1 MKFEKTFYVILS
13 GIVITAFLLITYVF
27 PTGSGLQTAKVHAT
41 KIYYV
46 DNISKAHQK
55 IIDAFNKKYAGQ
67 IEVEAINLSFDK
79 FSTNERKE
87 LLARYLRNKSDRID
101 VFAVD
106 QIWVPRFAKW
116 AVPLTPYYSI
126 KERRRLLQNALETC
140 VYNDSLMAFP
150 LYIDIAHLY
159 YRDDLIRKLPNYY
172 EIKVKLNSSI
182 TWEDFAELSKK
193 LSPNKNPFYVFQ
205 ADNYEGLIC
214 SFFEMMANNKRSFFK
229 NDTLYLNETGF
240 KKVLY
245 QLAKMIYTDK
255 VSPEKVLELKENEST
270 DYFLKEKSF
279 SVRGWSSLKERETSP
294 EYAAVLKNLQR
305 APTPHFEGE
314 RPASVFGGW
323 NLMISK
329 YSTKVSEAVKFIN
342 FFASE
347 ESQKIMYNE
356 VGYLPVLNFFYEDNG
371 SHREQFINNDP
382 GLIFYKNLMKQG
394 IHRPFFKKYTIVSDI
409 LAAAIHSALKKKINI
424 DAAVKTA
431 YEKIRKA
438 GINIEAAK

>member
-27 PTGSGLQTAKVHAT
+27 PTGSGLQTAKVHAA

-55 IIDAFNKKYAGQ
+55 VIDAFNKKYAGQ

-116 AVPLTPYYSI
+116 AVPLTPYYSA
-126 KERRRLLQNALETC
+126 RDRQNLLNYALETC
-140 VYNDSLMAFP
+140 VYDDVLMAFP

-159 YRDDLIRKLPNYY
+159 YRDDFLRKLPNYK
-172 EIKVKLNSSI
+172 ELQAKLKASI
-182 TWEDFAELSKK
+182 TWENFADLSKRF
-193 LSPNKNPFYVFQ
+193 SVAKNAYYVFQ

-214 SFFEMMANNKRSFFK
+214 CFFEMMANRKRSFYR
-229 NDTLYLNETGF
+229 NDTLFLSETRF
-240 KKVLY
+240 KKVLNQLLNTIY
-245 QLAKMIYTDK
+245 QDK
-255 VSPEKVLELKENEST
+255 VSPGKVVDLKENESI
-270 DYFLKEKSF
+270 DFLLDEDGF
-279 SVRGWSSLKERETSP
+279 SVRGWSSQKSRGTTP
-294 EYAAVLKNLQR
+294 EHSSLLNNLEK
-305 APTPHFEGE
+305 APTPHFTGE
-314 RPASVFGGW
+314 KPVSIFGGW

-329 YSTKVSEAVKFIN
+329 YSTNVSESVKFIN
-342 FFASE
+342 FITSE
-347 ESQKIMYNE
+347 ESQKLMYKE
-356 VGYLPVLNFFYEDNG
+356 GGYLPVLNFLYEDKKFSEENPDL
-371 SHREQFINNDP
+371 N
-382 GLIFYKNLMKQG
+382 FYKGLMKYG
-394 IHRPFFKKYTIVSDI
+394 AHRPFFKKYTIFSDI
-409 LAAAIHSALKKKINI
+409 LASVIHSALKREISV
-424 DAAVKTA
+424 DAAVNTA

-438 GINIEAAK
+438 GIIVQPADN